1 MAACVLLLQTM
12 ETPAQCKAIYKQ
24 QLRTIRLQLER
35 PLSVSPR
42 EQAFKDNVEQLH
54 ADMLQ
59 VLIAG
64 VEPGIHAICFPTRVK
79 HEDRLKPLVGFLHGG
94 NGIAKRLATLH
105 MRHRSRTSGLDGQ

>member
-59 VLIAG
+59 VLLQG
-64 VEPGIHAICFPTRVK
+64 WS
-79 HEDRLKPLVGFLHGG
+79 
-94 NGIAKRLATLH
+94 LAF
-105 MRHRSRTSGLDGQ
+105 MRSAFQLE